1 MSLKAGTGPEASDTD
16 VQHGRSKMRLHPL
29 RTGIA
34 FGAFLGLWHAL
45 WSGLVATGAA
55 QAVLDFVL
63 RIHFLQL
70 DVRLA
75 PFDAGLAALL
85 VGVTASV
92 GFVFGLVFAALWN
105 WVVAAEDAV
114 DEITVTVG

>member
-1 MSLKAGTGPEASDTD
+1 
-16 VQHGRSKMRLHPL
+16 MRLHPF

-34 FGAFLGLWHAL
+34 FGAFLGLWHVL

-55 QAVLDFVL
+55 QTVLDFVL

-75 PFDAGLAALL
+75 PFDVVIAALL
-85 VGVTASV
+85 VGVTTTV
-92 GFVFGLVFAALWN
+92 GFVLGLVFAALWN
-105 WVVAAEDAV
+105 WVVAANGAV